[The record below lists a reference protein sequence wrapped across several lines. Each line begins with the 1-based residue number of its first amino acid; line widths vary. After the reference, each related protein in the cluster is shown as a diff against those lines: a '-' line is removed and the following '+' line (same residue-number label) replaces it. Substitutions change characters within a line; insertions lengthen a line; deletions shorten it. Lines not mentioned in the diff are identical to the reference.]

1 MAENEQLT
9 YTDLV
14 RQLTE
19 NLVTDLEKA
28 RYAIKM
34 LNLVKDAHHLGEVVV
49 QAIIVLSCLYA
60 PVVQLSDLSRTESI
74 VGFVNLLLVNERE

>member
-34 LNLVKDAHHLGEVVV
+34 LNLVKDAHLGEVVV
-49 QAIIVLSCLYA
+49 PAIIVLSCLYP
-60 PVVQLSDLSRTESI
+60 PVVQLSGPSRTVS
-74 VGFVNLLLVNERE
+74 